1 MTDQSQET
9 KQLPSVRVLGKDGSA
24 AAYLIRDYLQRSDVP
39 FQWIALTNDQQARAE
54 AGVESME
61 NSRLPICIFSDG
73 TRMECPTIRQI
84 TEKLGWFRDHPTLS
98 HYDLAIYGAG
108 PAGLSAAVY
117 GASEGLKT
125 VVIERWA
132 VGGQAGTTSRIEN
145 YLGFPMGITGADLAE
160 RAREQACRFGAE
172 FLLLREGVGAEF
184 LPGEAVGHLAD
195 GTKIIARSSICA
207 TGVQYRRLTLPNEQK
222 FFGAGLYYGAG
233 VSEASLC
240 ANDDVAVVGGGNSA
254 GQAAINFSRF
264 ARTVTVIVRDAS
276 LKNTLSHYLIDRIYA
291 ASNVKVMCNTEVTAL
306 HGGQMLQS
314 VTLTNNTTGETQ
326 NLPTKGL
333 FICIGGDPH
342 TDWATQAGLIR
353 DEAGYLVTGPDMSK
367 EGRVP
372 ESWPLDRRPYYL
384 ETNIPGM
391 FAAGDVR
398 HGSVKRCASAVGE
411 GAMAVTFVHRYL
423 GD

>member
-1 MTDQSQET
+1 
-9 KQLPSVRVLGKDGSA
+9 
-24 AAYLIRDYLQRSDVP
+24 
-39 FQWIALTNDQQARAE
+39 
-54 AGVESME
+54 
-61 NSRLPICIFSDG
+61 
-73 TRMECPTIRQI
+73 
-84 TEKLGWFRDHPTLS
+84 
-98 HYDLAIYGAG
+98 
-108 PAGLSAAVY
+108 
-117 GASEGLKT
+117 
-125 VVIERWA
+125 
-132 VGGQAGTTSRIEN
+132 
-145 YLGFPMGITGADLAE
+145 
-160 RAREQACRFGAE
+160 
-172 FLLLREGVGAEF
+172 
-184 LPGEAVGHLAD
+184 
-195 GTKIIARSSICA
+195 
-207 TGVQYRRLTLPNEQK
+207 
-222 FFGAGLYYGAG
+222 
-233 VSEASLC
+233 
-240 ANDDVAVVGGGNSA
+240 VGGGNSA